1 MELWRICRREFA
13 ALDGEGARLYGGRW
27 NSEGLSVV
35 YLSTTL
41 ELAAL
46 EYLVHLDVS
55 MVPGDL
61 VSLEVRVP
69 DTVSRDR
76 VEPEDLPPDW
86 NHASDHPRGLE
97 IGDAW
102 IRSGR
107 SCLLFVPSAVI
118 PRSWNVLLNPNHEE
132 ARGLVGVSEWFAFDR
147 RLLART

>member
-1 MELWRICRREFA
+1 VELWRICRRAFA

-27 NSEGLSVV
+27 NSEGVAVV

-55 MVPGDL
+55 MVPDDL
-61 VSLEVRVP
+61 VSLEVEVP

-76 VEPEDLPPDW
+76 VETAELPPDW
-86 NHASDHPRGLE
+86 NDESDHPRCLE

-102 IRSGR
+102 IRDGTT
-107 SCLLFVPSAVI
+107 CLLFVPSAVI

-132 ARGLVGVSEWFAFDR
+132 ARGLVGVSEPFAFDR
-147 RLLART
+147 RLLV